1 MTAPKHIVVADDEAG
16 VRSIV
21 AEILRDAGY
30 RVSTVGNGAALRAIL
45 GEPDRVDL
53 VVLDALMPGE
63 RSRTLLAHL
72 RELRIFVVAMSGHP
86 VAMATAGE
94 LGLQLLEKP
103 FRAAALEAAVDVAFA
118 SGTYGQRATLPGSD
132 LPLTPTD
139 GDPTGAGRPAPAGAS
154 RARRRRPPFPVPGRS
169 GGVPLV
175 LFRGTKSD
183 SR

>member
-53 VVLDALMPGE
+53 VVLDTLMPGE
-63 RSRTLLAHL
+63 HSRTLSTHL

-86 VAMATAGE
+86 MAMTTAGE
-94 LGLQLLEKP
+94 RGLQLLEKP
-103 FRAAALEAAVDVAFA
+103 FRAAALEAAVDTAFA
-118 SGTYGQRATLPGSD
+118 SGIFGQRLALPGSD
-132 LPLTPTD
+132 QQLTPTD
-139 GDPTGAGRPAPAGAS
+139 GDPTGTGRPAPAGAS
-154 RARRRRPPFPVPGRS
+154 SARRRRLPFPVPGGS
-169 GGVPLV
+169 GGVPLT
-175 LFRGTKSD
+175 LFRGTKPD
-183 SR
+183 SL